1 MDEISFSIELLKP
14 KSLKLKKQEEIY
26 YPESD
31 GKPMA
36 ETDIHR
42 EQMNYLIESL
52 KKNFQSRSDVYIS
65 GNIMFYYEEGNPRKV
80 FSPDVKVCFGVSN
93 EIRRTYKLWEENQ
106 FPQVIFEI
114 SSRKTWG
121 EDLNKKWLLFQQFSV
136 KEYYIFDPEYDY
148 LPEPLVAYRVKR
160 GELKQVAVKSHR
172 IFSEELGL
180 DIVDTGEGLR
190 LFNPTTKEFLGT
202 LGEEHQ
208 GRLAERDARLM
219 AEAEVE
225 RLRQE
230 LARLKNDK
238 T

>member
-1 MDEISFSIELLKP
+1 MSAV
-14 KSLKLKKQEEIY
+14 LKLKKHEEIY

-31 GKPMA
+31 GKPMG
-36 ETDIHR
+36 ETDWHITTIS
-42 EQMNYLIESL
+42 YLYQAL
-52 KKNFQSRSDVYIS
+52 KAYFSSVSDVKILAD
-65 GNIMFYYEEGNPRKV
+65 IMFYYDEGNPRKV
-80 FSPDVKVCFGVSN
+80 FSPDVAVVKGVGN
-93 EIRRTYKLWEENQ
+93 HPRRTYKLWEEKQ

-114 SSRKTWG
+114 SSRSTWG
-121 EDLNKKWLLFQQFSV
+121 EDLNKKWFLYQQFGV

-160 GELKQVAVKSHR
+160 GELKQVAVKNHR

-180 DIVDTGEGLR
+180 EIVDTGEGLR

-202 LGEEHQ
+202 LGEERQ
-208 GRLAERDARLM
+208 GRLAERNARLM

-230 LARLKNDK
+230 ITRLKK
-238 T
+238 Q

>member
-1 MDEISFSIELLKP
+1 MTKCEKCGNLKAM
-14 KSLKLKKQEEIY
+14 SAVLKLKKQEEIF

-31 GKPMA
+31 GKPMG
-36 ETDIHR
+36 ETDWHI
-42 EQMNYLIESL
+42 QTISYLYQAL
-52 KKNFQSRSDVYIS
+52 KVYFSSVSDVKILAD
-65 GNIMFYYEEGNPRKV
+65 IMFYYEEGNPRKV
-80 FSPDVKVCFGVSN
+80 FSPDVAVVKGVGN
-93 EIRRTYKLWEENQ
+93 HPRRTYKLWKEKQ

-114 SSRKTWG
+114 SSRSAWG
-121 EDLNKKWLLFQQFSV
+121 EDLNKKWLLYQQFGV

-148 LPEPLVAYRVKR
+148 LPEPPVAYRVKR
-160 GELKQVAVKSHR
+160 GELKQIAVKNHR

-180 DIVDTGEGLR
+180 EIVDTGEGLR

-202 LGEEHQ
+202 LGEEYR
-208 GRLAERDARLM
+208 GRLA